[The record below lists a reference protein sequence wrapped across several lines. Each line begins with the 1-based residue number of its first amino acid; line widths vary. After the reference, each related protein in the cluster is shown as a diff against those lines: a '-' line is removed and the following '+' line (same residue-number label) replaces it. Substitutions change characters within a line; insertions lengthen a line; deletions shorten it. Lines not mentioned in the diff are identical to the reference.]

1 MQRTSGQLSSPAR
14 LATDTANIVFVGI
27 LFLLTLLFPHSVLQP
42 NKTAVWCLTIAAV
55 YIGVTRSLRYLRH
68 EGVATLVYVAAAL
81 LMTSYLFEIVGNYQ
95 HIFVNAW
102 QDEELIVFE
111 RAVFGSQAVLSL
123 QRLITPALTEWMMF
137 AYVMYV
143 PLLVVIALI
152 CYKSGGVR
160 ATEDYLL
167 NLTLANIVC
176 YVGFILF
183 PVAGPVEHIRF
194 SVPLDG
200 GFFTWCGEWMRAHVH
215 YPGGS
220 LPSPHCAAA
229 TVMLAMLNRYN
240 RKAFYYSIPLFLT
253 LYVSTVYGR
262 FHYATDAIA
271 GILCA
276 LFILRFSELLVVGTK
291 AIANR
296 RTRALKPIP
305 FQKAFAHQYPTTEHT
320 MQSRRL
326 SDSPTRDSEPSERLW
341 KR

>member
-55 YIGVTRSLRYLRH
+55 YIGITRSFHYLRR
-68 EGVATLVYVAAAL
+68 EGVATLVYIAAAL
-81 LMTSYLFEIVGNYQ
+81 LMSSYLFDIVGNYQ
-95 HIFVNAW
+95 HVFVNAW
-102 QDEELIVFE
+102 QDEELIVFQ
-111 RAVFGSQAVLSL
+111 RAVFGSQAVLAL

-183 PVAGPVEHIRF
+183 PVAGPMEHIRF
-194 SVPLDG
+194 SVPLEG

-229 TVMLAMLNRYN
+229 TVMLIMLNRYN
-240 RKAFYYSIPLFLT
+240 RKVFYYSIPVFLT

-271 GILCA
+271 GIFCA
-276 LFILRFSELLVVGTK
+276 LFVLKFSDVVVVGID
-291 AIANR
+291 AMVNR
-296 RTRALKPIP
+296 CARALKPIP
-305 FQKAFAHQYPTTEHT
+305 FQKAFANQYATKDNPQRSTEN
-320 MQSRRL
+320 S
-326 SDSPTRDSEPSERLW
+326 
-341 KR
+341 